1 MPFAVK
7 IQVDR
12 AAFARMAAESKK
24 SAAKLKQN
32 LAGALYDTAKHIRT
46 DMSRLIRE
54 HVAIKKSDVD
64 KHIELDR
71 ATPGKL
77 VAGVILRKTE
87 RIPLKYFGA
96 RQTKKGVTYK
106 IAKSAEAMALM
117 KSRGPRRGQVTTQ
130 QGTRGRIPDAFGPNT
145 PRLGGNVFRR
155 AGKARLPL
163 VKLHGPSA
171 WGVFVRLGL
180 RKQLKKDA
188 QAYLNDRLK
197 RRILYQK

>member
-7 IQVDR
+7 ITIDQAAFQR
-12 AAFARMAAESKK
+12 AAEKSKK
-24 SAAKLKQN
+24 SANKLKQN

-46 DMSRLIRE
+46 DMSSRIRE
-54 HVAIKKSDVD
+54 HVAIKKQDVD
-64 KHIELDR
+64 KFIEIDR
-71 ATPGKL
+71 PNPGKL
-77 VAGVILRKTE
+77 VAGVILRKSE
-87 RIPLKYFGA
+87 RIPLKHFGA

-106 IAKSAEAMALM
+106 IAKSAQAASLM
-117 KSRGPRRGQVTTQ
+117 RNPKRTLGPSSS
-130 QGTRGRIPDAFGPNT
+130 GREKITDAFGPNI

-155 AGKARLPL
+155 LGKSRLPII
-163 VKLHGPSA
+163 KLFGPSA

-188 QAYLNDRLK
+188 QAYLNDRLQ